1 MKTVRAFTLVELLI
15 VIGIIGILA
24 GLLLP
29 ALGKSKD
36 KARRTTCVGNQ
47 RQLALIFQSYAHDH
61 DGQIP
66 IGYRGGRKQW
76 NAMVYS
82 GTVNE
87 FVLFGWLYLEK
98 YLDEPRILFCP
109 GEQAVTQSFN
119 TPQNP
124 WPPGTAGVNVQS
136 GYATLPVVDW
146 GSAGVPPVWPFLEE
160 LGQQPL
166 FADTLG
172 QPARVDS
179 RHRDGVNATFA
190 DGSVYWIP
198 RRSFDADL
206 QTCASISP
214 NNNAAQDRIWA
225 ALIRP

>member
-1 MKTVRAFTLVELLI
+1 MNTRRAFTVVELLI
-15 VIGIIGILA
+15 VIAIIGILA
-24 GLLLP
+24 ALLLP
-29 ALGKSKD
+29 ALGKAKE
-36 KARRTTCVGNQ
+36 KARRATCIGNQ
-47 RQLALIFQSYAHDH
+47 RQLGLTFQVFANDH

-82 GTVNE
+82 GTANQ

-98 YLDEPRILFCP
+98 FLDEPRILFCP
-109 GEQAVTQSFN
+109 GEQAATQSFS
-119 TPQNP
+119 TPENP
-124 WPPGTAGVNVQS
+124 WPPGAAGVNVQS
-136 GYATLPVVDW
+136 GYATLPIVDW
-146 GSAGVPPVWPFLEE
+146 GNAGAPPVWPLLEE
-160 LGQQPL
+160 LAQKPL

-190 DGSVYWIP
+190 DGSAYWIP
-198 RRSFDADL
+198 RRAFDAHL
-206 QTCASISP
+206 QKCNSITP
-214 NNNAAQDRIWA
+214 ANNAAQDLIWA